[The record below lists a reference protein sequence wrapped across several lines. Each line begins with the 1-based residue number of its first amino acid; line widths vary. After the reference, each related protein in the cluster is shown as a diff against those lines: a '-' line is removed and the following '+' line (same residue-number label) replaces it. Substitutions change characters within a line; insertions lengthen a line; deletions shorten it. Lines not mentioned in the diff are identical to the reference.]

1 MDAPSMPFSIL
12 KPLLQGCV
20 NTSEN
25 SYLSCFCQGTGLTF
39 EHEEIKTT
47 VNISIIILQLY
58 FLKYNYKSTYNKLQ
72 YFLIYFNLV
81 IIVILFYCY
90 YSFFSIAEQDIAY
103 ETTKVLA
110 SPTNKH
116 FKHLKIKHN
125 FFSEILQLNS
135 PPNHEAL
142 LCSVPT
148 FLFLQEVNS

>member
-81 IIVILFYCY
+81 MIVILFYCY

-125 FFSEILQLNS
+125 FFSEILQLNPPPIMKPYSALS
-135 PPNHEAL
+135 P
-142 LCSVPT
+142 
-148 FLFLQEVNS
+148 LFCFCRK